1 MVKITNIFDS
11 LLNIRYRQNSEHIL
25 SKENKV
31 LTSILNSLTEGVIV
45 ANKDGRFTYFNSAA
59 NKILG
64 IGAKKISSSEWSD
77 TYGCYKPGSFNLYPS
92 EELPLALSLKG
103 AEVIEEIIFIKSEM
117 QSKGT
122 YISVSSYPL
131 KDNKGNINGGVAILH
146 DITEKKTL
154 ETELNKN
161 SERFKLLFKGFP
173 IPSYVW
179 QHKGDDF
186 IFIDFN
192 KSAEQFSKNNI
203 QKFIGMN
210 IHEMYK
216 HSIHLDNIYSD
227 FLICFNEKK
236 NITRE
241 RPYKFLS
248 TREVKELIFNYV
260 FIEPDLILVHAED
273 ITEHNKAMGKLKML
287 NNAIEQT
294 ADSVVIT
301 NTNGMIE
308 YVNPAFEITTGY
320 KRDEVVGQTPRVLKS
335 GQHDREFYKKLWE
348 EIINGKSYKGIIIN
362 KKKDGENYIS
372 NQTITPMKDEDGKI
386 TNFVCV
392 LRDITELKKQ
402 QEQEFQLQIAH
413 ELQQR
418 LLKSDITVPGFDL
431 AGSTYFAV
439 KTGGDYFDFILME
452 DGTLGIVIAD
462 VCGHGISAA
471 LMMAETR
478 ALLRIITKFEHD
490 PGKILT
496 LINKELCL
504 DLDENHFVTLAFGRL
519 DPNNYLFDYS
529 SAGHIPIY
537 LLNGCGEIE
546 NVMES
551 NGIPLG
557 VMGDYKY
564 STSEKIKLNLYNI
577 LVFLTDGILEAKDNN
592 EIELGTNEV
601 LEVVKK
607 HRYSSSKQIIEQIY
621 NRTKIHSNTLNQ
633 EDDITS
639 IICKVKNVFFY
650 SE

>member
-1 MVKITNIFDS
+1 MRKSTNIFNT
-11 LLNIRYRQNSEHIL
+11 LLNFRSLQNSGQIL
-25 SKENKV
+25 LKENKI

-45 ANKDGRFTYFNSAA
+45 TNKEGRFTYFNLAA
-59 NKILG
+59 KKILG
-64 IGAKKISSSEWSD
+64 IGARNISSLEWSD
-77 TYGCYKPGSFNLYPS
+77 VYGCYKPGSYNLYPS

-103 AEVIEEIIFIKSEM
+103 KVIIDEIIFIKNEM
-117 QSKGT
+117 QSKGN

-131 KDNKGNINGGVAILH
+131 KDNKENINGGVAILH
-146 DITEKKTL
+146 DITEKKAL
-154 ETELNKN
+154 EKELIKN

-179 QHKGDDF
+179 QHKGDNF

-192 KSAEQFSKNNI
+192 NSAEQFSGNDF

-210 IHEMYK
+210 LNEMYK
-216 HSIHLDNIYSD
+216 DSVHLNDIYSD
-227 FLICFNEKK
+227 LLKCFNEKR
-236 NITRE
+236 NFTRE
-241 RPYKFLS
+241 RPYKFLA
-248 TREVKELIFNYV
+248 THEVKELIFNYV
-260 FIEPDLILVHAED
+260 FIEPDLILVHTED
-273 ITEHNKAMGKLKML
+273 ITEHAQALGKLKML

-301 NTNGMIE
+301 DTQGIIQ
-308 YVNPAFEITTGY
+308 YVNPAFEFTTGY
-320 KRDEVVGQTPRVLKS
+320 KRNEVIGQTPRILKS
-335 GQHDREFYKKLWE
+335 GQHDTEFYKKLWD
-348 EIINGKSYKGIIIN
+348 EILNGKSYKGIIVN
-362 KKKDGENYIS
+362 RKKDGESYIS
-372 NQTITPMKDEDGKI
+372 NQTITPMKDEYGKI
-386 TNFVCV
+386 TNFVSV
-392 LRDITELKKQ
+392 LRDITELKRQ
-402 QEQEFQLQIAH
+402 QEQEFELQIAN

-418 LLKSDITVPGFDL
+418 LLKSDIRLPGFDI

-452 DGTLGIVIAD
+452 DGSLGIVIAD

-478 ALLRIITKFEHD
+478 AFLRIITKIERD

-496 LINKELCL
+496 LINKELYL

-519 DPNNYLFDYS
+519 DLNNYLFDYS

-546 NVMES
+546 NIMES

-557 VMGDYKY
+557 VMSDYKY

-577 LVFLTDGILEAKDNN
+577 LVFLTDGILEAKNNN

-607 HRYSSSKQIIEQIY
+607 YRYSSSKQIIEQIY
-621 NRTKIHSNTLNQ
+621 NRTRFHSKMSNQ

-639 IICKVKNVFFY
+639 IVCKVKNVL
-650 SE
+650 